1 MKHAHRCGIADA
13 WPKDAPAQFVALRA
27 ALARGGPGS
36 AAEIA
41 RRFRN
46 APRGPKLAGMLET
59 LAALGQARP
68 LDGGRYT
75 A

>member
-1 MKHAHRCGIADA
+1 MTPAAADA
-13 WPKDAPAQFVALRA
+13 WPKDAPAQFILLRA
-27 ALARGGPGS
+27 ALSRGPGS

-68 LDGGRYT
+68 LEGGRYT